1 MTLVKIGISR
11 VTMNYE
17 KEIKEFVDGLKELK
31 NKYCIPGLSVAI
43 AHENKI
49 ICSTG
54 FGFADIENKV
64 KATPTTPYRIA
75 SLTKPIAS
83 TIILQLVEKGQ
94 IDLDK
99 SIAEYIPNYIEFCEK
114 NKKNLEKPVDFA
126 GKKIDLSHL
135 IKNYRY
141 ENQNITIRHH
151 LQQTIDGEPGETYR
165 NNGLLFG
172 LLGIAVDFNFKEK
185 FKGLL
190 QREIIDKLRMNDSL
204 PCQEDTSKPEVFE
217 RLAKP
222 YVLDKNNELV
232 LSDYPQKGGSSAAG
246 IVSTVLDLMK
256 FDSALNS
263 NELISEESKEVAFTN
278 PKTKNGVELPYALG
292 WFVQKDPN
300 NAKIIWHY
308 GHWDNSFSSLYIKLP
323 EKALTLIILANS
335 DGLSKNFNLHEGNLY
350 KSPFAKAFLTNF

>member
-1 MTLVKIGISR
+1 
-11 VTMNYE
+11 MNFE
-17 KEIKEFVDGLKELK
+17 KEINEFEEKLKELK
-31 NKYCIPGLSVAI
+31 KKYIIPGLSVAI

-49 ICSTG
+49 IYSTG
-54 FGFADIENKV
+54 FGYADIENKV

-94 IDLDK
+94 MDLDK
-99 SIAEYIPNYIEFCEK
+99 SIAEYIPKYLEFCEK
-114 NKKNLEKPVDFA
+114 NKKNLEMPVEFFGKKVDF
-126 GKKIDLSHL
+126 SHL

-165 NNGLLFG
+165 YNGLLFG
-172 LLGIAVDFNFKEK
+172 LLGIAIDYNFEEK
-185 FKGLL
+185 FRGLL
-190 QREIIDKLRMNDSL
+190 QREILDNLEMSDSL

-222 YVLDKNNELV
+222 YVLDKNNNLV
-232 LSDYPQKGGSSAAG
+232 LGEYPQKGGSSAAG
-246 IVSTVLDLMK
+246 IISTVLDLAK
-256 FDSALNS
+256 FDSALNN
-263 NELISEESKEVAFTN
+263 NELISGESKEIAFTN
-278 PKTKNGVELPYALG
+278 PKTTNGVELPYALG
-292 WFVQKDPN
+292 WFVQKDPS
-300 NAKIIWHY
+300 NAKIVWHY
-308 GHWDNSFSSLYIKLP
+308 GHWDNSFSSLYLKLP
-323 EKALTLIILANS
+323 EKALTLIVLANS